1 MILIDAI
8 YIYDGGGKVLFDLL
22 VNELQKK
29 PLDIHYLVD
38 KRIEADFRKKFLN
51 KITFLKPSFI
61 SRTLFYIRNYFK
73 FKTVFCFSN
82 IPPPILLPSNII
94 TYFHNVL
101 YLEKFSQE
109 GLKLNLMAFL
119 KKGVAFVLRNN
130 TNIWVVQTEHI
141 KKKMEN
147 VWQIPTTKI
156 RVLPFYKELA
166 PEKEF
171 NKKSNE
177 IIKFLYVSAGHKHK
191 NHTLLLSAFARFVK
205 AFPNCQLYITI
216 GSDFPDIL
224 KKIQEYNIPEI
235 VNLGNLP
242 IDEILELYLKMDI
255 VIYPSLHE
263 SFGLGLIEASKFSLP
278 IMAPDLPYVYSVVTP
293 NMVFDPLSEDSIF
306 KSLTQYQTILGS
318 TSTCNCE
325 SKLDELVTLIT
336 E

>member
-22 VNELQKK
+22 VDELQKK
-29 PLDIHYLVD
+29 PVDVYYLVD
-38 KRIEADFRKKFLN
+38 KRIESDLRKKNLH
-51 KITFLKPSFI
+51 KITFLKPSLV

-82 IPPPILLPSNII
+82 IPPPIPLPSNII

-109 GLKLNLMAFL
+109 GLKLNLMALL

-141 KKKMEN
+141 RKKMEN
-147 VWQIPTTKI
+147 VWQIPITKI
-156 RVLPFYKELA
+156 RVLPFYKKLS

-191 NHTLLLSAFARFVK
+191 NHALLLSAFARFVK

-216 GSDFPDIL
+216 GSDFPDVI
-224 KKIQEYNIPEI
+224 KKIYEYNIPQI
-235 VNLGNLP
+235 INLGNLP
-242 IDEILELYLKMDI
+242 IEEIVGWYLKTDI
-255 VIYPSLHE
+255 IILM
-263 SFGLGLIEASKFSLP
+263 EAIGVQP
-278 IMAPDLPYVYSVVTP
+278 IASQIQLQ
-293 NMVFDPLSEDSIF
+293 IA
-306 KSLTQYQTILGS
+306 
-318 TSTCNCE
+318 
-325 SKLDELVTLIT
+325 
-336 E
+336 